1 LRARIRRTLT
11 EGKIHGFASGIGVV
25 TVDALRARD
34 VKLYFNYRSDETK
47 VWDNESLRMLN
58 SFYTIYPKKKDEG
71 VALSLE

>member
-1 LRARIRRTLT
+1 M
-11 EGKIHGFASGIGVV
+11 
-25 TVDALRARD
+25 ALLQESVWSPSTHCARD